1 MSHPAVV
8 PGNNLL
14 DRLSVPTPPISS
26 HQDRRSHPSTPVKT
40 FKELGIPTSFIQGLE
55 ELGII
60 HPTDVQD
67 QTIPFLLEN
76 GGDLIAQA
84 QTGTGKTAAFGLPL
98 LMKVNPKSK
107 EIQGL
112 VVAPTRELAKQIG
125 KQLFRYTKYSEKIF
139 VEVLCGGDNF
149 DRQVAAL
156 QRPTHIVVATPG
168 RLIDLIHKK
177 ALTLVGVKHLVLDE
191 ADEMLSMGFKKELL
205 KIFGLTRAR
214 RSTWLFS
221 ATIPDAIHGL
231 IKDCMS
237 GKPHQLK
244 IDKAH
249 IVNRD
254 IDHQF
259 AICSRDEK
267 SEFISGFLKQQHENR
282 GVIFC
287 RTKAGAIVLGKQL
300 TAKGFPVDVLQGDL
314 TQKERDTV
322 MRSFKKERTQFL
334 IATDVAARGIDVEGL
349 SFVIHHQLP
358 EQMEYYTHRSGRTA
372 RAGKKGASIALIEP
386 RERPKITKLEN
397 DLGLSFSEV
406 HLRS

>member
-1 MSHPAVV
+1 M
-8 PGNNLL
+8 
-14 DRLSVPTPPISS
+14 
-26 HQDRRSHPSTPVKT
+26 KT
-40 FKELGIPTSFIQGLE
+40 FNELGIPANLMQGLQ

-60 HPTDVQD
+60 HPTEIQD
-67 QTIPFLLEN
+67 KAIPFLLEN

-112 VVAPTRELAKQIG
+112 IVAPTRELAKQIG
-125 KQLFRYTKYSEKIF
+125 KQLFRYTKFSEKVF
-139 VEVLCGGDNF
+139 VEVLCGGDDF
-149 DRQVAAL
+149 DKQVAAL

-191 ADEMLSMGFKKELL
+191 ADEMLSMGFKKELV

-214 RSTWLFS
+214 KSTWLFS

-231 IKDCMS
+231 IKDCMT
-237 GKPHQLK
+237 GKPHLLK

-249 IVNRD
+249 VVNRD

-259 AICSRDEK
+259 KICSRDEK
-267 SEFISGFLKQQHENR
+267 TEVIAHFLKRQQGHR

-287 RTKAGAIVLGKQL
+287 EKNAC
-300 TAKGFPVDVLQGDL
+300 
-314 TQKERDTV
+314 
-322 MRSFKKERTQFL
+322 
-334 IATDVAARGIDVEGL
+334 
-349 SFVIHHQLP
+349 
-358 EQMEYYTHRSGRTA
+358 
-372 RAGKKGASIALIEP
+372 
-386 RERPKITKLEN
+386 
-397 DLGLSFSEV
+397 
-406 HLRS
+406 

>member
-1 MSHPAVV
+1 M
-8 PGNNLL
+8 
-14 DRLSVPTPPISS
+14 
-26 HQDRRSHPSTPVKT
+26 
-40 FKELGIPTSFIQGLE
+40 QGLQ

-60 HPTDVQD
+60 HPTEIQD
-67 QTIPFLLEN
+67 KAIPYLLEN

-98 LMKVNPKSK
+98 LMKVNSKSK

-112 VVAPTRELAKQIG
+112 IVAPTRELAKQIG
-125 KQLFRYTKYSEKIF
+125 KQLFRYTKFSEKVF
-139 VEVLCGGDNF
+139 VEVLCGGDDF
-149 DRQVAAL
+149 DKQVAAL
-156 QRPTHIVVATPG
+156 RRPTHIVVATPG

-191 ADEMLSMGFKKELL
+191 ADEMLSMGFKKELV
-205 KIFGLTRAR
+205 KIFGLTRGR
-214 RSTWLFS
+214 KSTWLFS

-231 IKDCMS
+231 IKDCMT
-237 GKPHQLK
+237 GKPQMLK

-249 IVNRD
+249 VVNRD

-259 AICSRDEK
+259 KICSRDEK
-267 SEFISGFLKQQHENR
+267 TDVISQFLKRQQDKR

-287 RTKAGAIVLGKQL
+287 RTKAGAIILGKQL
-300 TAKGFPVDVLQGDL
+300 TAKGFPIDVLQGDL

-358 EQMEYYTHRSGRTA
+358 EQVEYYTHRSGRTA
-372 RAGKKGASIALIEP
+372 RAGRKGISISLIEP
-386 RERPKITKLEN
+386 RERAKITKLEN

-406 HLRS
+406 R

>member
-1 MSHPAVV
+1 M
-8 PGNNLL
+8 
-14 DRLSVPTPPISS
+14 
-26 HQDRRSHPSTPVKT
+26 KT
-40 FKELGIPTSFIQGLE
+40 FKELGIPQDLIQGLQ

-60 HPTDVQD
+60 HPTEVQD
-67 QTIPFLLEN
+67 KTIPFLLED

-98 LMKVNPKSK
+98 LMRVNPKSK

-112 VVAPTRELAKQIG
+112 IVAPTRELAKQIG
-125 KQLFRYTKYSEKIF
+125 KQLFRYTKFSEKIF
-139 VEVLCGGDNF
+139 VEVLSGGDNI

-168 RLIDLIHKK
+168 RLIDLIKRR
-177 ALTLVGVKHLVLDE
+177 ALTLVSVKHLVLDE
-191 ADEMLSMGFKKELL
+191 ADEMLSMGFKKELQQ
-205 KIFGLTRAR
+205 IFGLTRGR

-231 IKDCMS
+231 IKDCMT
-237 GKPHQLK
+237 GKPQLLK
-244 IDKAH
+244 VDKAH

-259 AICSRDEK
+259 TICSRDEK
-267 SEFISGFLKQQHENR
+267 SDFISSFLKRQKESR

-287 RTKAGAIVLGKQL
+287 RTKAGAIILGKQL
-300 TAKGFPVDVLQGDL
+300 TTRGFAVDVLQGDL

-349 SFVIHHQLP
+349 SFVVHHQLP
-358 EQMEYYTHRSGRTA
+358 EQVEYYTHRSGRTA
-372 RAGKKGASIALIEP
+372 RAGKKGTSVVLIEP

-406 HLRS
+406 H

>member
-1 MSHPAVV
+1 
-8 PGNNLL
+8 
-14 DRLSVPTPPISS
+14 
-26 HQDRRSHPSTPVKT
+26 
-40 FKELGIPTSFIQGLE
+40 
-55 ELGII
+55 
-60 HPTDVQD
+60 
-67 QTIPFLLEN
+67 
-76 GGDLIAQA
+76 
-84 QTGTGKTAAFGLPL
+84 
-98 LMKVNPKSK
+98 
-107 EIQGL
+107 
-112 VVAPTRELAKQIG
+112 
-125 KQLFRYTKYSEKIF
+125 
-139 VEVLCGGDNF
+139 
-149 DRQVAAL
+149 VAAL

-191 ADEMLSMGFKKELL
+191 ADEMLSMGFKKELI

-214 RSTWLFS
+214 KSTWLFS

-231 IKDCMS
+231 IKDCMT
-237 GKPHQLK
+237 GKPHLLK

-259 AICSRDEK
+259 VICSRDDK
-267 SEFISGFLKQQHENR
+267 TTFIANFLKRQQDNR

-287 RTKAGAIVLGKQL
+287 RTKAGAIILGKQL
-300 TAKGFPVDVLQGDL
+300 ITKGFPVDVLQGDL

-372 RAGKKGASIALIEP
+372 RAGKKGISVTLIEP
-386 RERPKITKLEN
+386 RERAKITRLEN
-397 DLGLSFSEV
+397 ELGLSFSEV
-406 HLRS
+406 H

>member
-1 MSHPAVV
+1 M
-8 PGNNLL
+8 
-14 DRLSVPTPPISS
+14 
-26 HQDRRSHPSTPVKT
+26 
-40 FKELGIPTSFIQGLE
+40 QGLQ

-60 HPTDVQD
+60 HPTEIQD
-67 QTIPFLLEN
+67 KAIPFLLEN
-76 GGDLIAQA
+76 GSDLVAQA

-125 KQLFRYTKYSEKIF
+125 KQLFRYTKFSEKIF

-156 QRPTHIVVATPG
+156 TRPTHIVVATPG
-168 RLIDLIHKK
+168 RLIDLIQKK
-177 ALTLVGVKHLVLDE
+177 ALTLINVKHLILDE
-191 ADEMLSMGFKKELL
+191 ADEMLSMGFKKELV
-205 KIFGLTRAR
+205 KIFGLTRGR
-214 RSTWLFS
+214 KSTWLFS
-221 ATIPDAIHGL
+221 ATFPDVINAL

-237 GKPHQLK
+237 GKPHLLK

-249 IVNRD
+249 VVNRD
-254 IDHQF
+254 IDHRF

-267 SEFISGFLKQQHENR
+267 TEFIATILKRQKENR

-300 TAKGFPVDVLQGDL
+300 TTKGFPVAVLQGDL
-314 TQKERDTV
+314 TQKERDTI
-322 MRSFKKERTQFL
+322 MRSFKKERFQFL

-358 EQMEYYTHRSGRTA
+358 EQTEYYTHRSGRTA
-372 RAGKKGASIALIEP
+372 RAGKKGISITLIEP
-386 RERPKITKLEN
+386 RERAKITKLEN
-397 DLGLSFSEV
+397 DLDLSFTEI
-406 HLRS
+406 H

>member
-1 MSHPAVV
+1 MARHGGFERSSSPQSTAQ
-8 PGNNLL
+8 
-14 DRLSVPTPPISS
+14 PTQRGAQSS
-26 HQDRRSHPSTPVKT
+26 PSTTLKT
-40 FKELGIPTSFIQGLE
+40 FKELGIPANLMQGLQ

-60 HPTDVQD
+60 HPTEIQD
-67 QTIPFLLEN
+67 KAIPFLLED

-98 LMKVNPKSK
+98 LMKVNPKSR
-107 EIQGL
+107 EIQAL

-125 KQLFRYTKYSEKIF
+125 KQLFRYTKFSEKIF
-139 VEVLCGGDNF
+139 VEVLCGGDDF
-149 DRQVAAL
+149 DKQVAAL

-191 ADEMLSMGFKKELL
+191 ADEMLSMGFKKELI

-214 RSTWLFS
+214 KSTWLFS

-231 IKDCMS
+231 IKDCMT
-237 GKPHQLK
+237 GKPHLLK

-259 AICSRDEK
+259 VICSRDDK
-267 SEFISGFLKQQHENR
+267 TTFIANFLKRQQDNR

-287 RTKAGAIVLGKQL
+287 RTKAGAIILGKQL
-300 TAKGFPVDVLQGDL
+300 ITKGFPVDVLQGDL

-372 RAGKKGASIALIEP
+372 RAGKKGISVTLIEP
-386 RERPKITKLEN
+386 RERAKITRLEN
-397 DLGLSFSEV
+397 ELGLSFSEV
-406 HLRS
+406 H

>member
-1 MSHPAVV
+1 M
-8 PGNNLL
+8 
-14 DRLSVPTPPISS
+14 
-26 HQDRRSHPSTPVKT
+26 
-40 FKELGIPTSFIQGLE
+40 QGLQ

-60 HPTDVQD
+60 HPTEIQD
-67 QTIPFLLEN
+67 KAIPFLLEN

-98 LMKVNPKSK
+98 LMKVNPGSR

-125 KQLFRYTKYSEKIF
+125 KQLFRYTKFSEKIF
-139 VEVLCGGDNF
+139 IEVLSGGDNF

-168 RLIDLIHKK
+168 RLLDLFQKK
-177 ALTLVGVKHLVLDE
+177 ALTLINVKHLVLDE
-191 ADEMLSMGFKKELL
+191 ADEMLSMGFKKELV

-214 RSTWLFS
+214 KSTWLFS

-231 IKDCMS
+231 IKDCMT
-237 GKPHQLK
+237 GKPQMLK

-249 IVNRD
+249 VVNRD
-254 IDHQF
+254 IDHRF
-259 AICSRDEK
+259 TICSRDEK
-267 SEFISGFLKQQHENR
+267 SGFIEKFLKGQQGAR

-300 TAKGFPVDVLQGDL
+300 TAKGLPVDVLQGDL

-358 EQMEYYTHRSGRTA
+358 EQTEYYTHRSGRTA
-372 RAGKKGASIALIEP
+372 RAGKKGVSLVLIEP
-386 RERPKITKLEN
+386 RERPKITKLET
-397 DLGLSFSEV
+397 DLDLSFSEV
-406 HLRS
+406 H

>member
-1 MSHPAVV
+1 MTRQLTTRAACCGHTRHRASIPSHATH
-8 PGNNLL
+8 L
-14 DRLSVPTPPISS
+14 
-26 HQDRRSHPSTPVKT
+26 KT
-40 FKELGIPTSFIQGLE
+40 FKDLGIPADFIQGLQG
-55 ELGII
+55 LGISI
-60 HPTDVQD
+60 PTEIQEKA
-67 QTIPFLLEN
+67 IPFLLED

-98 LMKVNPKSK
+98 LMKVNPKSP

-112 VVAPTRELAKQIG
+112 VIAPTRELAKQIG
-125 KQLFRYTKYSEKIF
+125 KQLFRYTKFSEKIF
-139 VEVLCGGDNF
+139 IEVLSGGDNF

-168 RLIDLIHKK
+168 RLLDLIHKK
-177 ALTLVGVKHLVLDE
+177 ALTLINVKHLVLDE

-214 RSTWLFS
+214 KSTWLFS

-237 GKPHQLK
+237 PKPQQLK

-249 IVNRD
+249 VVNRD

-259 AICSRDEK
+259 TICSRDEK
-267 SEFISGFLKQQHENR
+267 SGFISTFLKRQHDQR

-287 RTKAGAIVLGKQL
+287 RTKAGAIILGKQL
-300 TAKGFPVDVLQGDL
+300 TTQGFPVDVLQGDL

-372 RAGKKGASIALIEP
+372 RAGKKGISIALIEP

-397 DLGLSFSEV
+397 DLGVSFSEV
-406 HLRS
+406 H